1 MRWLDGITNSVEM
14 SLSRLQELVMDREA
28 WSAAV
33 HGFAHIYCF
42 TISEGEV
49 AKHGLAAKARAGFS
63 WERGLDWGKVG
74 FHAHS
79 GCWQNSF
86 PCSSRIHGSYF
97 FKADP

>member
-1 MRWLDGITNSVEM
+1 M
-14 SLSRLQELVMDREA
+14 
-28 WSAAV
+28 
-33 HGFAHIYCF
+33 HIYYF

-49 AKHGLAAKARAGFS
+49 AKHGLAVKARAGFS

-86 PCSSRIHGSYF
+86 PVAVEFMAAIVSKLTPERELKQVC
-97 FKADP
+97 